1 MLIATRKVIVFDTN
15 LFISAIIHPE
25 RICATGL
32 KIAATHFD
40 IAVSNET
47 QSELLEV
54 PSRSYLEPYAS
65 REVRQFRTLA
75 YLQILK
81 HFEITEQVTDCKDKK
96 DNMFLSL
103 AVGAMACALVS
114 GDKRDLI
121 KMNPYKGIPIITM
134 REFVEGY
141 EGLL

>member
-1 MLIATRKVIVFDTN
+1 MPTRKVIVLDTN

-40 IAVSNET
+40 IAISQET
-47 QSELLEV
+47 QAELLEV
-54 PSRSYLEPYAS
+54 PSRSYLDPYAS
-65 REVRQFRTLA
+65 REDRQMRALA

-103 AVGAMACALVS
+103 AMSAKACALVS

-121 KMNPYKGIPIITM
+121 TMNPYKGLPIITM
-134 REFVEGY
+134 REFVENY
-141 EGLL
+141 QDLL